1 MATHTHFF
9 ITEEPSLNKHQRN
22 ALRRFRRVQEFL
34 AATEVAGTNAQVQAL
49 ADVIQELSETG
60 TEQDASHRQARGEVA
75 RQRAL
80 RQELWVHHL
89 TPISRLAR
97 RIFGV
102 PGMDVK
108 LRMPPHSADNE
119 AYIAAATG
127 MAEAAE
133 PHASEFVARGLPQD
147 FVQQARAAAGAL
159 SAAVGTRV
167 QATQRRSR
175 AVQSLPELVK
185 RGCACVDMLDA
196 IASSRLASQP
206 ALLAAWKGAKRS
218 VDVGAGGAPPAA
230 PESPELRVA

>member
-1 MATHTHFF
+1 MWQHHTLFF
-9 ITEEPSLNKHQRN
+9 ITEDTSLNKHQRN

-34 AATEVAGTNAQVQAL
+34 AANEVAGTNAQVQAL

-60 TEQDASHRQARGEVA
+60 AEQDASHRQTRGEVA

-108 LRMPPHSADNE
+108 LRMPPYSADNE
-119 AYIAAATG
+119 AFIAAATG

-147 FVQQARAAAGAL
+147 FVPQLRATAGAL
-159 SAAVGTRV
+159 SAAVGTR
-167 QATQRRSR
+167 
-175 AVQSLPELVK
+175 VQSLPELVK

-230 PESPELRVA
+230 PESPELQVA